1 MSNDVEGP
9 FNKLRVL
16 ELGHIVA
23 GPTASLIFA
32 DLGADVIKIE
42 RPGSG
47 DQARLNEG
55 NQGHFLAYNSN
66 KRSVAIDLK
75 TELGVNVFR
84 RLLAT
89 ADIVVDNFAP
99 GALERLG
106 LGFDDMARIN
116 PRIIHCALKGFLPGP
131 YADRPLT
138 DEPAQMMGGLAY
150 MTGPQGRPLRAG
162 TSVVDLTAA
171 LFAVIAIQTALYER
185 QQTGRGKQVH
195 VGLFESAVFLVSQHI
210 ARSGLSGE
218 APIPM
223 PERGMGRHLGWAI
236 YRIFQVKE
244 NRQVFVG
251 VLSDAQWERFCTE
264 FKLTDFWQDEELRT
278 NQGRI
283 QHLDRLNDRAEE
295 LFASLTFENAVERL
309 ERAELPFAPVN
320 TPMDLFDH
328 PHLLGRAHMKTVS
341 MPDGSTSPVPDLP
354 FVYGQW
360 PGLERQSP
368 PALGQHTAELLAEI
382 GYSAEEITEIQSK
395 GDKV

>member
-1 MSNDVEGP
+1 MSSDVGAP
-9 FNKLRVL
+9 FSGLRVL

-66 KRSVAIDLK
+66 KRSVAVDLK
-75 TELGVNVFR
+75 SKRGVNAFR

-99 GALERLG
+99 GALERLD
-106 LGFDDMARIN
+106 LGYDEMARIN

-131 YADRPLT
+131 YGDRPLT

-171 LFAVIAIQTALYER
+171 LFAAIAIQTALYER
-185 QQTGRGKQVH
+185 QQTGRGKQVK

-244 NRQVFVG
+244 DRQVFVG
-251 VLSDAQWERFCTE
+251 VLSDAQWERFCSE
-264 FKLTDFWQDEELRT
+264 FVLTDLWQEKELRT

-283 QHLDRLNDRAEE
+283 RHLDRLNDRSEQ
-295 LFASLTFENAVERL
+295 LFASLTFEEAVERL
-309 ERAELPFAPVN
+309 ERAALPFAPVN

-328 PHLLGRAHMKTVS
+328 PHLLGRSHMKTVS
-341 MPDGSTSPVPDLP
+341 MPDGMSSPVPDLP
-354 FVYGQW
+354 ITYGEW
-360 PGLERQSP
+360 AGSTRENP
-368 PALGQHTAELLAEI
+368 PSLGEHTAEVLAEI
-382 GYSAEEITEIQSK
+382 GYSTEEIAEF
-395 GDKV
+395 